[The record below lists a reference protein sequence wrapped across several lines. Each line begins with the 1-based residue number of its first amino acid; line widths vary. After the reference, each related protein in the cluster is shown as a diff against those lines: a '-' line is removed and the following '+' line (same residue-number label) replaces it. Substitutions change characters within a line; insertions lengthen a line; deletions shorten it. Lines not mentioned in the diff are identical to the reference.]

1 MASKKTKGDD
11 RLVTE
16 PFRTALALSSD
27 WHEAASQAVAALGG
41 PRIGEN
47 IGFAYVTD
55 AFGDKLGPIIERLT
69 ALTGISNWVG
79 TVGFGVISGDRAAY
93 DRAALAIMTGAFA
106 EQSFTLF
113 DCVAPERR
121 SDDADALAAGF
132 VHVDPRNPQAGKLV
146 QEIAKAANAWLV
158 GGVTAARGS
167 RFDQASGIITDGGV
181 SGVLFSPGME
191 IATGVTQGCRP
202 IGPYRTITAAR
213 DSVIQEL
220 DGGSPLHALLGDLSE
235 AGVTDLRSVGQA
247 LYAGLPV
254 ANSDTGDYVVRDLT
268 AVEADRGW
276 ISIAER
282 VEAGQSLVFCKRD
295 RAAAEADLA
304 AMGKRVRGRLKQV
317 RGGFYVSCV
326 ARGPH
331 LFSSAQ
337 AEVKI
342 LQEALGGVPLIGFY
356 ANGEIACDRIY
367 AYTGVLALF

>member
-1 MASKKTKGDD
+1 MATRKKGDD
-11 RLVTE
+11 RLATE
-16 PFRTALALSSD
+16 PFRTAIALSSD
-27 WHEAASQAVAALGG
+27 WHEAANQAVASLGG
-41 PRIGEN
+41 ARVGEN
-47 IGFAYVTD
+47 VGFVYVTD
-55 AFGDKLGPIIERLT
+55 AFSDKLGPIVERLT
-69 ALTGISNWVG
+69 TLTGIGNWVG
-79 TVGFGVISGDRAAY
+79 TVGFGVIAGDRTAY
-93 DRAALAIMTGAFA
+93 DRAALAIMTGALP
-106 EQSFTLF
+106 EGSFTLF

-121 SDDADALAAGF
+121 SEDAGQLAAGF
-132 VHVDPRNPQAGKLV
+132 VHVDPRNQQAGKLV
-146 QEIAKAANAWLV
+146 QSIAQTANAWLI
-158 GGVTAARGS
+158 GGVTAARGG
-167 RFDQASGIITDGGV
+167 RFDQVSGIVTDGGL
-181 SGVLFSPGME
+181 SGILFAPSLE

-220 DGGSPLHALLGDLSE
+220 DGGSPLHALLGDLSD

-268 AVEADRGW
+268 AVDADRGW

-304 AMGKRVRGRLKQV
+304 AMARRVRGRLKQV
-317 RGGFYVSCV
+317 RGGLYVSCV

-331 LFSSAQ
+331 LFATAQ

-342 LQEALGGVPLIGFY
+342 LQDALGGVPLVGFY

>member
-1 MASKKTKGDD
+1 MTSRKTKGSE
-11 RLVTE
+11 RLTTE
-16 PFRTALALSSD
+16 PFRTALALSSN
-27 WHEAASQAVAALGG
+27 WQEAASQAVSSLGG
-41 PRIGEN
+41 ARVGEN

-55 AFGDKLGPIIERLT
+55 SLGDKLGPIIDRLT

-93 DRAALAIMTGAFA
+93 DRGALAIMTGALEEESFA
-106 EQSFTLF
+106 LF

-121 SDDADALAAGF
+121 SGDPDALTTGF
-132 VHVDPRNPQAGKLV
+132 VHVDPRNPQGGKLV
-146 QEIAKAANAWLV
+146 QSIAKEANAFLV

-167 RFDQASGIITDGGV
+167 RFDQVSGIVTDGGV
-181 SGVLFSPGME
+181 SGVLFAPEMQ

-220 DGGSPLHALLGDLSE
+220 DGGSPLHALLGDLSD

-268 AVEADRGW
+268 AVDADRGW

-295 RAAAEADLA
+295 RVAAEADLA
-304 AMGKRVRGRLKQV
+304 AMAKRVRGRLRQV
-317 RGGFYVSCV
+317 RAGLYVSCV

-331 LFSSAQ
+331 LFASAA

-342 LQEALGGVPLIGFY
+342 LQDALGGVPLVGFY